1 MKTYANKNPSS
12 GWHKF
17 EAKFAHGLDA
27 IITTLGCGYA
37 GSCWWSVELPLPNAL
52 KTDVKIWEEVKNS
65 ISRILVVSECPIEVE
80 VLNGRVTLLGSMS
93 NWILRADI
101 EAVVKKLPGVIGVI
115 NLISIKKTATGKAI
129 KTPRGHLSETEVTV
143 WIMIAILLALTIL
156 AGYLFSKKLML

>member
-27 IITTLGCGYA
+27 IITALGCGYA
-37 GSCWWSVELPLPNAL
+37 GSCWWSVELPPPNAL
-52 KTDVKIWEEVKNS
+52 KTDVKIWEEVKNA
-65 ISRILVVSECPIEVE
+65 ISPILVVSECPIEVE

-93 NWILRADI
+93 DRILRAAI
-101 EAVVKKLPGVIGVI
+101 EAAVKKLPDVISVI
-115 NLISIKKTATGKAI
+115 SLISIKKPATGKAI
-129 KTPRGHLSETEVTV
+129 KTPREHLSETEVTV
-143 WIMIAILLALTIL
+143 WIMIAIFIALTIL